1 LAVSIAVATVHL
13 AVGLSCHETL
23 AGFLVLEGLWMFCF
37 GLMAG
42 NFGTLAMEPMGH
54 IAGSAAA
61 AQGFITMVVGAFVGS
76 AIGRAFDGTVVL
88 LAVGTLVCGLATL
101 AVVALAER
109 GRLFQPG
116 RDAKADASELLLQGG
131 GS

>member
-54 IAGSAAA
+54 IAGSAAS

-76 AIGRAFDGTVVL
+76 AIGRAFDGTVVPL
-88 LAVGTLVCGLATL
+88 VVGSAAWPRWPWWRWPSAVGFSNRAGMPRRT
-101 AVVALAER
+101 
-109 GRLFQPG
+109 RLSCCFKEV
-116 RDAKADASELLLQGG
+116 DHE
-131 GS
+131 

>member
-1 LAVSIAVATVHL
+1 
-13 AVGLSCHETL
+13 
-23 AGFLVLEGLWMFCF
+23 
-37 GLMAG
+37 
-42 NFGTLAMEPMGH
+42 MEPMGH
-54 IAGSAAA
+54 IA
-61 AQGFITMVVGAFVGS
+61 
-76 AIGRAFDGTVVL
+76 
-88 LAVGTLVCGLATL
+88 ATL